1 MKIRKQL
8 YKIVFLSIASNL
20 SNKTRQISPTD
31 YHKAL
36 RQNTANHS
44 DSIDFFLL
52 LVYNAKK
59 ESDVMSAN
67 YLKRVCDS
75 ELELKLE
82 AFGAVHIVGP
92 KWCGKTTT
100 AKQYAKSFIEMQDP
114 DKRNMYM
121 ETAKIKPSNLL
132 VGENPRLI
140 DEWQIAPNI
149 WDAVRVSVDR
159 RNEDGLYILTGSN
172 SIDKTEIMHTGTGRI
187 DTLFMYPM
195 SLYETGESNGTVS
208 LIELFNNPSVLDDG
222 CESSLSI
229 DELIFTACRGGWPS
243 SLFKK
248 SDKAKLLVAQSYFEG
263 LCREDASNVDGID
276 RNETVSR
283 LLLRSYARNIS
294 TIASNKAII
303 KDVNANTALSESTFY
318 DYVNV
323 FKKLYIIQDVEAW
336 CPAIRS
342 KSAIQATNKREFVDP
357 SLVVAALGVEPDYF
371 NLDLKT
377 FGFIFETLCIRDLKV
392 YSSARDGKIS
402 YYRDRYGLEADCVL
416 HLRDGR
422 YALIEFKLGSADIE
436 EGARHLCKIENLIK
450 QHNEKEKQVKL
461 RLPDLKIVITGSQ
474 YGYRRPDGVF
484 VIPIGCLKD

>member
-1 MKIRKQL
+1 
-8 YKIVFLSIASNL
+8 
-20 SNKTRQISPTD
+20 
-31 YHKAL
+31 
-36 RQNTANHS
+36 
-44 DSIDFFLL
+44 
-52 LVYNAKK
+52 
-59 ESDVMSAN
+59 MSFE
-67 YLKRVCDS
+67 YIKRVCDS

-100 AKQYAKSFIEMQDP
+100 AKQYAKSYIEMQDP
-114 DKRNMYM
+114 DKRDMYM

-132 VGENPRLI
+132 IGENPRLI
-140 DEWQIAPNI
+140 DEWQIAPNL

-187 DTLFMYPM
+187 DTLSMYPM
-195 SLYETGESNGTVS
+195 SLYESGESNGKVS
-208 LIELFNNPSVLDDG
+208 LTELFNNPLALEDG
-222 CESSLSI
+222 CESDLSI
-229 DELIFTACRGGWPS
+229 DNLIFAACRGGWPS
-243 SLFKK
+243 SIYKK

-263 LCREDASNVDGID
+263 LCREDMSNVDGVK
-276 RNETVSR
+276 RNETSSR

-294 TIASNKAII
+294 TIASNQSII
-303 KDVNANTALSESTFY
+303 NDINANTEMSESTFY

-323 FKKLYIIQDVEAW
+323 LKKLYVIQDVEAW

-357 SLVVAALGVEPDYF
+357 SLVVAALGVDPDYF

-392 YSSARDGKIS
+392 YSAAHDGKVS

-422 YALIEFKLGSADIE
+422 YALIEFKLGSSDIE
-436 EGARHLCKIENLIK
+436 DGAKHLTELEELIK

-461 RLPDLKIVITGSQ
+461 RLPDLKIVITGTQ
-474 YGYRRPDGVF
+474 YGYKRPDGVL
-484 VIPIGCLKD
+484 VVPIGCLKD

>member
-1 MKIRKQL
+1 
-8 YKIVFLSIASNL
+8 
-20 SNKTRQISPTD
+20 
-31 YHKAL
+31 
-36 RQNTANHS
+36 
-44 DSIDFFLL
+44 
-52 LVYNAKK
+52 
-59 ESDVMSAN
+59 MSFE
-67 YLKRVCDS
+67 YIKRVCDS

-100 AKQYAKSFIEMQDP
+100 AKQYAKSYIEMQDP
-114 DKRNMYM
+114 DKRDMYM

-132 VGENPRLI
+132 IGENPRLI
-140 DEWQIAPNI
+140 DEWQIAPNL

-187 DTLFMYPM
+187 DTLSMYPM
-195 SLYETGESNGTVS
+195 SLYESGESNGKVS
-208 LIELFNNPSVLDDG
+208 LTELFNNPLALEDG
-222 CESSLSI
+222 CESELSI
-229 DELIFTACRGGWPS
+229 DHLIFAACRGGWPS
-243 SLFKK
+243 SIFKK

-263 LCREDASNVDGID
+263 LCREDMSNVDGVK
-276 RNETVSR
+276 RNETSSR

-294 TIASNKAII
+294 TIASNQSII
-303 KDVNANTALSESTFY
+303 NDINANTEMSESTFY

-323 FKKLYIIQDVEAW
+323 LKKLYVIQDVEAW

-357 SLVVAALGVEPDYF
+357 SLVVAALGVDPDYF

-392 YSSARDGKIS
+392 YSAAHDGKVS

-436 EGARHLCKIENLIK
+436 EGAKHLTELEELIK

-461 RLPDLKIVITGSQ
+461 RLPDLKIVITGTQ
-474 YGYRRPDGVF
+474 YGYKRPDGVL
-484 VIPIGCLKD
+484 VVPIGCLKD

>member
-1 MKIRKQL
+1 
-8 YKIVFLSIASNL
+8 
-20 SNKTRQISPTD
+20 
-31 YHKAL
+31 
-36 RQNTANHS
+36 
-44 DSIDFFLL
+44 
-52 LVYNAKK
+52 
-59 ESDVMSAN
+59 MSFE
-67 YLKRVCDS
+67 YIKRVCDS

-100 AKQYAKSFIEMQDP
+100 AKQYAKSYIEMQDP
-114 DKRNMYM
+114 DKRDMYM

-132 VGENPRLI
+132 IGENPRLI
-140 DEWQIAPNI
+140 DEWQIAPNL

-187 DTLFMYPM
+187 DTLSMYPM
-195 SLYETGESNGTVS
+195 SLYESGESNGKVS
-208 LIELFNNPSVLDDG
+208 LTELFNNPLALEDG
-222 CESSLSI
+222 CESDLSI
-229 DELIFTACRGGWPS
+229 DNLIFAACRGGWPS
-243 SLFKK
+243 SIFKK

-263 LCREDASNVDGID
+263 LCREDMSNVDGVK
-276 RNETVSR
+276 RNETSSR

-294 TIASNKAII
+294 TIASNQSII
-303 KDVNANTALSESTFY
+303 NDINANTEMSESTFY
-318 DYVNV
+318 DNVNV
-323 FKKLYIIQDVEAW
+323 RKKLYVIQDVEAW

-357 SLVVAALGVEPDYF
+357 SLVVAALGVDPDYF

-377 FGFIFETLCIRDLKV
+377 FGFIFETLCVRDLKV
-392 YSSARDGKIS
+392 YSAAHDGKVS

-422 YALIEFKLGSADIE
+422 YALIEFKLGSSDIE
-436 EGARHLCKIENLIK
+436 DGAKHLTELEELIK

-461 RLPDLKIVITGSQ
+461 RLPDLKIVITGTQ
-474 YGYRRPDGVF
+474 YGYKRPDGVL
-484 VIPIGCLKD
+484 VVPIGCLKD

>member
-1 MKIRKQL
+1 
-8 YKIVFLSIASNL
+8 
-20 SNKTRQISPTD
+20 
-31 YHKAL
+31 
-36 RQNTANHS
+36 
-44 DSIDFFLL
+44 
-52 LVYNAKK
+52 
-59 ESDVMSAN
+59 MSFE
-67 YLKRVCDS
+67 YIKRDCDS

-100 AKQYAKSFIEMQDP
+100 AKQYAKSYIEMQDP
-114 DKRNMYM
+114 DKRDMYM

-132 VGENPRLI
+132 IGENPRLI
-140 DEWQIAPNI
+140 DEWQIAPNL

-187 DTLFMYPM
+187 DTLSMYPM
-195 SLYETGESNGTVS
+195 SLYESGESNGKVS
-208 LIELFNNPSVLDDG
+208 LTELFNNPLALEDG
-222 CESSLSI
+222 CESDLSI
-229 DELIFTACRGGWPS
+229 DNLIFAACRGGWPS
-243 SLFKK
+243 SIFKK

-263 LCREDASNVDGID
+263 LCREDMSNVDGVK
-276 RNETVSR
+276 RNETSSR

-294 TIASNKAII
+294 TIASNQSII
-303 KDVNANTALSESTFY
+303 NDINANTEMSESTFY

-323 FKKLYIIQDVEAW
+323 LKKLYVIQDVEAW

-342 KSAIQATNKREFVDP
+342 KSAIKATNKREFVDP
-357 SLVVAALGVEPDYF
+357 SLVVAALGVDPDYF

-377 FGFIFETLCIRDLKV
+377 FGFIFETLCVRDLKV
-392 YSSARDGKIS
+392 YSAARDGKVS

-422 YALIEFKLGSADIE
+422 YALIEFKLGSSDIE
-436 EGARHLCKIENLIK
+436 DGAKHLTELEELIK

-461 RLPDLKIVITGSQ
+461 RLPDLKIVITGTQ
-474 YGYRRPDGVF
+474 YGYKRPDGVL
-484 VIPIGCLKD
+484 VVPIGCLKD

>member
-1 MKIRKQL
+1 
-8 YKIVFLSIASNL
+8 
-20 SNKTRQISPTD
+20 
-31 YHKAL
+31 
-36 RQNTANHS
+36 
-44 DSIDFFLL
+44 
-52 LVYNAKK
+52 
-59 ESDVMSAN
+59 MSFE
-67 YLKRVCDS
+67 YIKRVCDS

-82 AFGAVHIVGP
+82 AFGAVHVVGP

-100 AKQYAKSFIEMQDP
+100 AKQYAKSYIEMQDP
-114 DKRNMYM
+114 DKRDMYM

-132 VGENPRLI
+132 IGENPRLI
-140 DEWQIAPNI
+140 DEWQIAPNL

-187 DTLFMYPM
+187 DTLSMYPM
-195 SLYETGESNGTVS
+195 SLYESGESNGKVS
-208 LIELFNNPSVLDDG
+208 LTELFNNPLALEDG
-222 CESSLSI
+222 CESDLSI
-229 DELIFTACRGGWPS
+229 DNLIFAACRGGWPS
-243 SLFKK
+243 SIFKK

-263 LCREDASNVDGID
+263 LCREDMSNVDGVK
-276 RNETVSR
+276 RNETSSR

-294 TIASNKAII
+294 TIASNQSII
-303 KDVNANTALSESTFY
+303 NDINANTEMSESTFY

-323 FKKLYIIQDVEAW
+323 LKKLYVIQDVEAW

-357 SLVVAALGVEPDYF
+357 SLVVAALGVDPDYF

-377 FGFIFETLCIRDLKV
+377 FGFIFETLCVRDLKV
-392 YSSARDGKIS
+392 YSAAHDGKVS

-422 YALIEFKLGSADIE
+422 YALIEFKLGSSDIE
-436 EGARHLCKIENLIK
+436 DGAKHLTELEELIK

-461 RLPDLKIVITGSQ
+461 RLPDLKIVITGTQ
-474 YGYRRPDGVF
+474 YGYKRPDGVL
-484 VIPIGCLKD
+484 VVPIGCLKD

>member
-1 MKIRKQL
+1 
-8 YKIVFLSIASNL
+8 
-20 SNKTRQISPTD
+20 
-31 YHKAL
+31 
-36 RQNTANHS
+36 
-44 DSIDFFLL
+44 
-52 LVYNAKK
+52 
-59 ESDVMSAN
+59 MSFE
-67 YLKRVCDS
+67 YIKRVCDS

-100 AKQYAKSFIEMQDP
+100 AKQYAKSYIEMQDP
-114 DKRNMYM
+114 DRRDMYM

-132 VGENPRLI
+132 IGENPRLI
-140 DEWQIAPNI
+140 DEWQIAPNL

-187 DTLFMYPM
+187 DTLSMYPM
-195 SLYETGESNGTVS
+195 SLYESGESNGKVS
-208 LIELFNNPSVLDDG
+208 LTELFNNPLALEEG
-222 CESSLSI
+222 CESDLSI
-229 DELIFTACRGGWPS
+229 DNLIFAACRGGWPS
-243 SLFKK
+243 SIFKK

-263 LCREDASNVDGID
+263 LCREDMSNVDGVK
-276 RNETVSR
+276 RNETSSR

-294 TIASNKAII
+294 TIASNQSII
-303 KDVNANTALSESTFY
+303 NDINANTEMSESTFY

-323 FKKLYIIQDVEAW
+323 LKKLYVIQDVEAW

-357 SLVVAALGVEPDYF
+357 SLVVAALGVDPDYF

-392 YSSARDGKIS
+392 YSAAHDGKVS

-436 EGARHLCKIENLIK
+436 EGAKHLTELEKLIK

-461 RLPDLKIVITGSQ
+461 RLPDLKIVITGTQ
-474 YGYRRPDGVF
+474 YGYKRPDGVL
-484 VIPIGCLKD
+484 VVPIGCLKD

>member
-1 MKIRKQL
+1 
-8 YKIVFLSIASNL
+8 
-20 SNKTRQISPTD
+20 
-31 YHKAL
+31 
-36 RQNTANHS
+36 
-44 DSIDFFLL
+44 
-52 LVYNAKK
+52 
-59 ESDVMSAN
+59 MSFE
-67 YLKRVCDS
+67 YIKRVCDS

-100 AKQYAKSFIEMQDP
+100 AKQYAKSYIEMQDP
-114 DKRNMYM
+114 DKRDMYM

-132 VGENPRLI
+132 IGENPRLI
-140 DEWQIAPNI
+140 DEWQIAPNL

-187 DTLFMYPM
+187 DTLSMYPM
-195 SLYETGESNGTVS
+195 SLYESGESNGKVS
-208 LIELFNNPSVLDDG
+208 LTELFNNPLALEDG
-222 CESSLSI
+222 CESDLSI
-229 DELIFTACRGGWPS
+229 DNLIFAACRGGWPS
-243 SLFKK
+243 SIFKK

-263 LCREDASNVDGID
+263 LCREDMSNVDGVK
-276 RNETVSR
+276 RNETSSR
-283 LLLRSYARNIS
+283 LLLKSYARNIS
-294 TIASNKAII
+294 TIASNQSII
-303 KDVNANTALSESTFY
+303 NDINANTEMSESTFY

-323 FKKLYIIQDVEAW
+323 LKKLYVIQDVEAW

-357 SLVVAALGVEPDYF
+357 SLVVAALGVDPDYF

-377 FGFIFETLCIRDLKV
+377 FGFIFETLCVRDLKV
-392 YSSARDGKIS
+392 YSAAHDGKVS

-436 EGARHLCKIENLIK
+436 EGAKHLTELEKLIK

-461 RLPDLKIVITGSQ
+461 RLPDLKIVITGTQ
-474 YGYRRPDGVF
+474 YGYKRPDGVL
-484 VIPIGCLKD
+484 VVPIGCLKD

>member
-1 MKIRKQL
+1 
-8 YKIVFLSIASNL
+8 
-20 SNKTRQISPTD
+20 
-31 YHKAL
+31 
-36 RQNTANHS
+36 
-44 DSIDFFLL
+44 
-52 LVYNAKK
+52 
-59 ESDVMSAN
+59 MSFE
-67 YLKRVCDS
+67 YIKRVCDS

-100 AKQYAKSFIEMQDP
+100 AKQYAKSYIEMQDP
-114 DKRNMYM
+114 DKRDMYM

-132 VGENPRLI
+132 IGENPRLI
-140 DEWQIAPNI
+140 DEWQIAPNL

-187 DTLFMYPM
+187 DTLSMYPM
-195 SLYETGESNGTVS
+195 SLYESGESNGKVS
-208 LIELFNNPSVLDDG
+208 LTELFNNPLALEDG
-222 CESSLSI
+222 CESELSI
-229 DELIFTACRGGWPS
+229 DSLIFAACRGGWPS
-243 SLFKK
+243 SIFKK

-263 LCREDASNVDGID
+263 LCREDMSNVDGVK
-276 RNETVSR
+276 RNETTSR

-294 TIASNKAII
+294 TIATNQSII
-303 KDVNANTALSESTFY
+303 NDINANTEMSESTFY
-318 DYVNV
+318 DYVNAL
-323 FKKLYIIQDVEAW
+323 KKLYVIQDVEAW

-357 SLVVAALGVEPDYF
+357 SLVVAALGVDPDYF

-392 YSSARDGKIS
+392 YSAAHDGKVS

-422 YALIEFKLGSADIE
+422 YALIEFKLGSSDIE
-436 EGARHLCKIENLIK
+436 DGAKHLTELEELIK

-461 RLPDLKIVITGSQ
+461 RLPDLKIVITGTQ
-474 YGYRRPDGVF
+474 YGYKRPDGVL
-484 VIPIGCLKD
+484 VVPIGCLKD